1 MKRKR
6 SCREV
11 FQDPLKLRILFWGV
25 LLRVSNAGKWGDH
38 RKKKSLRL
46 YSIDFFLLNRMRD

>member
-25 LLRVSNAGKWGDH
+25 LLRVSNACKWGDH

-46 YSIDFFLLNRMRD
+46 YSIDFFLLN